1 MPVLGEAME
10 LVGQMGD
17 VLFGIEALRV
27 DDVDDGNPVDGP
39 DPDGRPSVRTI
50 GSGCAARR
58 QGGTIRWIEGLV
70 C

>member
-1 MPVLGEAME
+1 ME

-17 VLFGIEALRV
+17 VLFGIEGLRV
-27 DDVDDGNPVDGP
+27 DDLDVDGP
-39 DPDGRPSVRTI
+39 VDDTDPEGRPPMLPV

-58 QGGTIRWIEGLV
+58 RGGTIPWLAGLV